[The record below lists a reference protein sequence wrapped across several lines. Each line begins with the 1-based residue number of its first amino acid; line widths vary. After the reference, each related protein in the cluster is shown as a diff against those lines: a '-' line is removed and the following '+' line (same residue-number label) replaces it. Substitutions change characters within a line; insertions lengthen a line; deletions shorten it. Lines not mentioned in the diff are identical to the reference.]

1 MTNRWPKDQIDHIN
15 RNKSDDRWINLREAS
30 SIENMRNRR
39 SWNKLGRGVSK
50 RPNGKYRARITV
62 DGKIKHLGDFARSE
76 DAALAYVNAAERLH
90 GAFFCDERS

>member
-1 MTNRWPKDQIDHIN
+1 MIGG
-15 RNKSDDRWINLREAS
+15 S

-76 DAALAYVNAAERLH
+76 DAALA
-90 GAFFCDERS
+90 